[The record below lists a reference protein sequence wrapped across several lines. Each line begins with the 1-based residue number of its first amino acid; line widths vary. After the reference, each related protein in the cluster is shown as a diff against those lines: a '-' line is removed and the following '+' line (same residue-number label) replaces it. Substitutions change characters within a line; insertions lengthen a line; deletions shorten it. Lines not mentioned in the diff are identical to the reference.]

1 MLIGFVITAA
11 ASATSDIICALMVGV
26 GVGATGEHVVKYLTQ
41 ETPDQPQLPSAPL
54 KDEAVK
60 LKTKTDEAQV
70 LIKTA
75 LEEQKH
81 AIIATQAKL
90 HQAQVD
96 LTQKGSSLAVAA
108 EKTTALVTHS
118 SQSIATTIDGFSALH
133 IELLRLKNELLC
145 NQEALA
151 EANKKLSALTEKSS
165 EENERFTTLLAKST
179 QEVIQI
185 TKTLKQSEAL
195 FTTTHAEKEA
205 QIREL
210 RTEKQQ
216 MSAYITKLESTLD
229 ELTKKI
235 NQLEPSISTLSQKL
249 DASTEENQRQKS
261 EIEALVA
268 VNQRY
273 AEAIKSI
280 CETERAAPAPKG
292 MRMFH

>member
-41 ETPDQPQLPSAPL
+41 ETPAQPQLPPAPL
-54 KDEAVK
+54 KDEAIK
-60 LKTKTDEAQV
+60 LQTKTDEVQT
-70 LIKTA
+70 LMTTA
-75 LEEQKH
+75 LEEPKH

-96 LTQKGSSLAVAA
+96 LTQKGASLAVAA
-108 EKTTALVTHS
+108 DKTTALVTHS
-118 SQSIATTIDGFSALH
+118 NQAIATTIDGFSALQ

-151 EANKKLSALTEKSS
+151 AANKKLSTLTETSS
-165 EENERFTTLLAKST
+165 LKNERFTTLLAKST

-185 TKTLKQSEAL
+185 TEAL
-195 FTTTHAEKEA
+195 LTTTHAEKEA

-216 MSAYITKLESTLD
+216 MSTYITKLESTLD

-268 VNQRY
+268 ANQRY

-292 MRMFH
+292 IRMFH

>member
-41 ETPDQPQLPSAPL
+41 ETPAQPQLPPAPL
-54 KDEAVK
+54 KDEAIK
-60 LKTKTDEAQV
+60 LQTKTDEVQT
-70 LIKTA
+70 LMTTA
-75 LEEQKH
+75 LEEPKH

-96 LTQKGSSLAVAA
+96 LTQKGASLAVAA
-108 EKTTALVTHS
+108 DKTTALVTHS
-118 SQSIATTIDGFSALH
+118 NQAIATTIDGFSALQ

-151 EANKKLSALTEKSS
+151 AANKKLSTLTETSS
-165 EENERFTTLLAKST
+165 LKNERFTTLLAKST

-185 TKTLKQSEAL
+185 TEAL
-195 FTTTHAEKEA
+195 LTTTHAEKEA

-216 MSAYITKLESTLD
+216 MSTYISKLESTLD
-229 ELTKKI
+229 ELTKKL

-268 VNQRY
+268 ANQRY

-292 MRMFH
+292 IRMFH

>member
-185 TKTLKQSEAL
+185 TEAL
-195 FTTTHAEKEA
+195 LTTTHAEKEA

-216 MSAYITKLESTLD
+216 MSTYISKLESTLD
-229 ELTKKI
+229 ELTKKL

-268 VNQRY
+268 ANQRY

-292 MRMFH
+292 IRMFH